1 MVKIRS
7 IAYNDNSKTDALEV
21 E

>member
-1 MVKIRS
+1 MIKIRS

>member
-7 IAYNDNSKTDALEV
+7 IAYNDNSKTDAPEV